1 MKLDVKRNEVHKMT
15 DEELGIE
22 AKRLRLQ
29 LHTIRSQFVTEKVE
43 DSSKYGKTRKE
54 IARVMTEQNARRAA
68 KN

>member
-1 MKLDVKRNEVHKMT
+1 MKVDEKRNEVHKMT

-22 AKRLRLQ
+22 VKRLRLQ

-43 DSSKYGKTRKE
+43 DSSRYGKTRKE
-54 IARVMTEQNARRAA
+54 IARVMTEQNARRTA